1 MTFDYPRIGSKY
13 DPATHTWNESVFP
26 ETPKGFSGGAV
37 FGIVKRP
44 GTLPHADY
52 KLLGIDIAWDQVG
65 AVWAIPIA
73 RWRELMIKR
82 GFAPSGK

>member
-13 DPATHTWNESVFP
+13 DPATHTWNERFP

-44 GTLPHADY
+44 GHYPMRITSCLASTSP
-52 KLLGIDIAWDQVG
+52 GI
-65 AVWAIPIA
+65 
-73 RWRELMIKR
+73 R
-82 GFAPSGK
+82 